1 MKRLRLPILGV
12 ICLWAAVAA
21 AGDIPQ
27 VMNFQGRLD
36 DGSGSP
42 IIDSTY
48 TVDFRIFDQPT
59 GGNLLWDETQE
70 VPTVNGVFSVVLG
83 AVVPIPASVFNV
95 DSIFLEVEPIGFGAI
110 VPRARLTSVAYAR
123 RAANADLLNGVPASD
138 LEESQEIQNA
148 ITQHQLAANAHHTKT
163 VNADEL
169 VAGTLSEAR
178 LPQKAIDSSEIQN
191 NSIYAAQLADEPGI
205 AHSFESL
212 KLVGTN
218 TTILDSAYLVAPEFG
233 YVLVIASG
241 WFYENHISTDVSVIL
256 SLSVDR
262 DSIDFNHTARFEVRP
277 SAPSGNTVENFT
289 IQRVVTA
296 LKGQGVKVFLLGRR
310 SGTGVPNVENIQVNA
325 LYFPTSYGTIDSP
338 SSQ

>member
-1 MKRLRLPILGV
+1 MKRLFLPTLLVFGFIVRL
-12 ICLWAAVAA
+12 AVA
-21 AGDIPQ
+21 GDVPQ

-36 DGSGSP
+36 NANGTP
-42 IIDSTY
+42 IMDSTY
-48 TVDFRIFDQPT
+48 TVDFRIFDHPT
-59 GGNLLWDETQE
+59 GGNLLWDETQQ
-70 VPTVNGVFSVVLG
+70 VPTVDGVFSVVLG
-83 AVVPIPASVFNV
+83 SVVPIPGTVFNS
-95 DSIFLEVEPIGFGAI
+95 DSTFLEVEPIGFGAI
-110 VPRARLTSVAYAR
+110 TPRSRLTSVAYAR
-123 RAANADLLNGVPASD
+123 RAEDADLLDGVPASE

-148 ITQHQLAANAHHTKT
+148 ITQHQLAVNAHHTKT

-169 VAGTLSEAR
+169 IAGTLSEAR
-178 LPQKAIDSSEIQN
+178 LPHKAIDSSEVQD

-212 KLVGTN
+212 KLIGTN
-218 TTILDSAYLVAPEFG
+218 TTVLDSAYLVPPAFG

-241 WFYENHISTDVSVIL
+241 WFYENHVGTDVSVIL

-277 SAPSGNTVENFT
+277 TAPSGNTVENFT

-296 LKGQGVKVFLLGRR
+296 FQGQPVRVFLLGRR
-310 SGTGVPNVENIQVNA
+310 SGTGLPNVENLQINA
-325 LYFPTSYGTIDSP
+325 MYFPTSYGTIDSP